1 MFIGKRKKNG
11 GRGRRRECEWEGGK
25 EGESVGKERWMDGG
39 RERWRA
45 RLREGVCVCV
55 RSDR

>member
-1 MFIGKRKKNG
+1 MFSGKRKKKG
-11 GRGRRRECEWEGGK
+11 GRESRREWEGGK

-55 RSDR
+55 C